1 MKPASRF
8 FLFVLIIVAVA
19 VIYFVGIRPRQHATS
34 ELAERTAALGRP
46 SVNVVVAKHSPD
58 ANVVLLPAS
67 LRALQEAPIYART
80 NGYLAKLLVDLG
92 DPVKTGQPLAVIE
105 GPEVDQ
111 ELNQSRAAL
120 EQTRANVEL
129 ARSSAT
135 RWKDLGAQNAVS
147 QQEVDEKN
155 GALAAREADV
165 HAAEANVARLTQLKD
180 YQTITAPFDGVI
192 SARNVDVGAL
202 ITAGGGGRELFR
214 LAQIGTLRVYANV
227 PQTYFN
233 SVKTGLDVDVLVN
246 EFPNRVFPAKVAR
259 VAGALDAATRTLQV
273 EVQVP
278 NEKGELLAGMFG
290 QVRFKLQAGEPP
302 LIIPSNAVILRSD
315 GTFVATVDS
324 AKKLHLIKVKLG
336 RDFGLQVEITSGL
349 DEGVQVVANPSDA
362 LSDGQE
368 VEPLVP
374 APAKKA

>member
-8 FLFVLIIVAVA
+8 SLFILLIVAAAIV
-19 VIYFVGIRPRQHATS
+19 YFVGIRPRQLEAAQ
-34 ELAERTAALGRP
+34 LDARTAAQGKP
-46 SVNVVVAKHSPD
+46 SVNVVVARHSPD

-92 DPVKTGQPLAVIE
+92 DQVKAGQPLAIIE

-111 ELNQSRAAL
+111 ELNQSRAVL

-129 ARSSAT
+129 ARSSAV
-135 RWKDLGAQNAVS
+135 RWKDLGRQNAVA
-147 QQEVDEKN
+147 QQEVDEKVA
-155 GALAAREADV
+155 ALAAREADV

-192 SARNVDVGAL
+192 SARNVDIGAL

-214 LAQIGTLRVYANV
+214 LAQTGTLRVYADV

-233 SVKTGLDVDVLVN
+233 SVKAGLDVDVLVN
-246 EFPNRVFPAKVAR
+246 EFPNRVFTGKVAR
-259 VAGALDAATRTLQV
+259 VAGALDAATRTLLV

-290 QVRFKLQAGEPP
+290 QVRFKLQAGDPP

-324 AKKLHLIKVKLG
+324 GNKLHLIKVKLG
-336 RDFGLQVEITSGL
+336 RDFGLQVEIAAGL
-349 DEGVQVVANPSDA
+349 DDGAHVVANPNDA
-362 LSDGQE
+362 LSEGQE
-368 VEPLVP
+368 VDPILP